1 MSITKLLRGYPANN
15 CLAKTPTRPARAS
28 SSGSILSSRD
38 FRLCHNGGWWSV
50 VGGWRSEMAPGANHQ
65 PPTTDHRPM
74 FSKILIA
81 NRGEIAVRLIRA
93 CRDLGI
99 APVAVYSE
107 ADRQA
112 LHVRLADEA
121 HFIGPSPASQSYLA
135 GDKIIDAARRSGAEA
150 IHPGYGFLSER
161 AHFARAVTDAGIKF
175 IGPSP
180 ESIELM
186 GDKTNAR
193 VAAVKAGAP
202 IVPGSTEPLP
212 REAAARKV
220 AGEIGYP
227 VMLKASAGGGGKGM
241 RVVRSDEEMGAA
253 FSMAAAE
260 ALSAFG
266 DPSVYIEK
274 FIERPRHIEIQILG
288 DEYGNVIHL
297 GERECSVQRRHQ
309 KVIEECPASFN
320 DPDLRAR
327 MGEAAV
333 MISRA
338 ANYYSAGTIE
348 FLVDA
353 QRNFYF
359 LEMNTRLQVEH
370 PVTEMVTGVDLAR
383 EQIRVAAGEKLAIRQ
398 EDVRWKGSAIE
409 CRVYAED
416 PDQNFLPSPGR
427 ITRLR
432 VPAGP
437 GVRDDSGVY
446 EGWEVPLFYDPMIS
460 KLATWGATRG
470 EAIARM
476 KRALGEYQIGGIRTT
491 IPFFLS
497 VLDDEEF
504 ARGEID
510 TGYIARFLE
519 RQNAKA
525 AANDGDDARIAAA
538 IVAAIDITKRSK
550 VNAPAAPV
558 ERMSKWKMAGRIAWL
573 NNRRK

>member
-1 MSITKLLRGYPANN
+1 M
-15 CLAKTPTRPARAS
+15 
-28 SSGSILSSRD
+28 
-38 FRLCHNGGWWSV
+38 FR
-50 VGGWRSEMAPGANHQ
+50 
-65 PPTTDHRPM
+65 
-74 FSKILIA
+74 KILIA

-93 CRDLGI
+93 CRDLGVS
-99 APVAVYSE
+99 PVAVYSE

-121 HFIGPSPASQSYLA
+121 YFIGESPASQSYLA
-135 GDKIIDAARRSGAEA
+135 GEKIIDAARRSGAEA

-161 AHFARAVTDAGIKF
+161 EWFARAVSEAGLKF

-193 VAAVKAGAP
+193 VAAIRGGAP
-202 IVPGSTEPLP
+202 IVPGTTKPLSD
-212 REAAARKV
+212 EVEARKV
-220 AGEIGYP
+220 ADEIGYP
-227 VMLKASAGGGGKGM
+227 IMLKAAAGGGGKGM
-241 RVVRSDEEMGAA
+241 RVVRSAEEIGAA
-253 FSMAAAE
+253 LQMASAE
-260 ALSAFG
+260 AQSAFG

-274 FIERPRHIEIQILG
+274 FIERPRHIEIQVVA
-288 DEYGNVIHL
+288 DEYGNCIHL

-320 DPDLRAR
+320 DPGLRAR

-333 MISRA
+333 RIARA
-338 ANYYSAGTIE
+338 ANYHSVGTIE

-353 QRNFYF
+353 NRNFYF

-370 PVTEMVTGVDLAR
+370 PVTEMVTGVDLVR
-383 EQIRVAAGEKLAIRQ
+383 EQIRIAAGEKLTIRQ
-398 EDVRWKGSAIE
+398 EDVRWEGSALE
-409 CRVYAED
+409 CRIYAED

-432 VPAGP
+432 VPSGP

-460 KLATWGATRG
+460 KLATWGVTRD

-476 KRALGEYQIGGIRTT
+476 KRALGEYHIGGIRTT
-491 IPFFLS
+491 IPFFLA

-519 RQNAKA
+519 RQKAKSA
-525 AANDGDDARIAAA
+525 EQDHEEARIAAA
-538 IVAAIDITKRSK
+538 IVAAINFTKQSK
-550 VNAPAAPV
+550 TKVGAAPNEHV
-558 ERMSKWKMAGRIAWL
+558 SKWKMAGRVAAL
-573 NNRRK
+573 NNR

>member
-1 MSITKLLRGYPANN
+1 M
-15 CLAKTPTRPARAS
+15 
-28 SSGSILSSRD
+28 
-38 FRLCHNGGWWSV
+38 FR
-50 VGGWRSEMAPGANHQ
+50 
-65 PPTTDHRPM
+65 
-74 FSKILIA
+74 KILIA

-93 CRDLGI
+93 CRDLGVS
-99 APVAVYSE
+99 PVAVYSE

-121 HFIGPSPASQSYLA
+121 YFIGESPASQSYLV
-135 GDKIIDAARRSGAEA
+135 GEKIIDSAIKSGAEA

-161 AHFARAVTDAGIKF
+161 AWFARAVSEAGIKF
-175 IGPSP
+175 IGPSA

-193 VAAVKAGAP
+193 AAATRGGAP
-202 IVPGSTEPLP
+202 IVPGSTESLAD
-212 REAAARKV
+212 EADAKKV
-220 AGEIGYP
+220 AQGIGYP

-241 RVVRSDEEMGAA
+241 RIVRSAEEIGAA
-253 FSMAAAE
+253 FQMAAAE

-266 DPSVYIEK
+266 DASVYIEK
-274 FIERPRHIEIQILG
+274 FIERPRHIEIQVLG
-288 DEYGNVIHL
+288 DEYGNIIHL

-320 DPDLRAR
+320 DPDLRMR
-327 MGEAAV
+327 MGEAAIK
-333 MISRA
+333 ISREA
-338 ANYYSAGTIE
+338 GYYSAGTIE

-370 PVTEMVTGVDLAR
+370 PVTELVTGIDLAR
-383 EQIRVAAGEKLAIRQ
+383 EQIRIAAGEKLEIRQ
-398 EDVRWKGSAIE
+398 SDVRWKGSAIE

-416 PDQNFLPSPGR
+416 PDQNFLPSPGK

-432 VPAGP
+432 APSGP

-446 EGWEVPLFYDPMIS
+446 EGWEVPLFYDSMIS
-460 KLATWGATRG
+460 KLATWGASRG

-491 IPFFLS
+491 IPFFIS
-497 VLDDEEF
+497 VCDDEEF
-504 ARGEID
+504 VRGEID

-519 RQNAKA
+519 RQKAKDTA
-525 AANDGDDARIAAA
+525 QNNGDDARVAAA
-538 IVAAIDITKRSK
+538 IVAAINFTKQSK
-550 VNAPAAPV
+550 ASSNAASASDA
-558 ERMSKWKMAGRIAWL
+558 RASKWKISGRIASM
-573 NNRRK
+573 NNRKR